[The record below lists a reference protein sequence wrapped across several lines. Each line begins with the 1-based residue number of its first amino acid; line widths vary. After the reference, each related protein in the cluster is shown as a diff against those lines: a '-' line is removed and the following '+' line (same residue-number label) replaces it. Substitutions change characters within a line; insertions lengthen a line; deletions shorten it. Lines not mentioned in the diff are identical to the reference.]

1 MFKPEWF
8 EVSEAS
14 QRYTRIQFDL
24 YHIGEKYNKCLNQL
38 KNTRSHKKV
47 DELKK
52 RLNRYDYQYGR
63 LEKELKELQLLELI
77 TPKG

>member
-1 MFKPEWF
+1 MFKSEWLKGGK
-8 EVSEAS
+8 VSWRS
-14 QRYTRIQFDL
+14 NQILFDL

-63 LEKELKELQLLELI
+63 LEKELKQLQLLELI
-77 TPKG
+77 SPKE